1 MLLRRKLAAGI
12 ITAAEYE
19 HLAPLGAVEDGA
31 AERDAHFIIRFVSSK
46 SVRLRAASEN
56 ERARWIDVLMPGG
69 QGSGAKHRPS
79 TQRTP
84 SVAIAPLHLVVAD
97 GAPSIGATTTTKEIE
112 GGNSS
117 DDLGGYAGCVIVR
130 AGLLEEGLPW
140 GAQLTAR
147 LEPGARVRAICYGG
161 AVASFGRSELR
172 ALPHLAKHPLLR
184 RAGEQT
190 LLISGVCV
198 CLF

>member
-184 RAGEQT
+184 RAG
-190 LLISGVCV
+190 
-198 CLF
+198 